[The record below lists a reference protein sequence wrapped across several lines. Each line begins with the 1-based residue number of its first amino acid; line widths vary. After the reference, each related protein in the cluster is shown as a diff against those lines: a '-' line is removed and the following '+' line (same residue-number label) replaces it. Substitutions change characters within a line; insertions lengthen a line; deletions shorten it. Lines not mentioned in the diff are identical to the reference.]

1 MFWPVMIG
9 SVIAYEGY
17 KYFFKKG
24 PSSFPVIP
32 NRLYFAQAMS
42 TGPNPNPD
50 VLVSD
55 LIGVG
60 LTPTQGILRD
70 TKNPQLWSFLVKT
83 GNEVHAPTV
92 LAVVSSRLNLIKL
105 DDRGTAG
112 TS

>member
-1 MFWPVMIG
+1 MFWPLMIG
-9 SVIAYEGY
+9 SVVAYEGY
-17 KYFFKKG
+17 KYFFKKP
-24 PSSFPVIP
+24 PSSFPVAA

-42 TGPNPNPD
+42 TGPNPDPA

-60 LTPTQGILRD
+60 LIPTQGILRD

-83 GNEVHAPTV
+83 GPAPLPSV
-92 LAVVSSRLNLIKL
+92 IAVVSSRLNLIKL

-112 TS
+112 TPS

>member
-1 MFWPVMIG
+1 MIG
-9 SVIAYEGY
+9 SVVAYEGY
-17 KYFFKKG
+17 KYFFKKP
-24 PSSFPVIP
+24 PSSFPVAA

-42 TGPNPNPD
+42 TGPNPDPA

-60 LTPTQGILRD
+60 LTPTQGVLRD
-70 TKNPQLWSFLVKT
+70 SKNPQLWSFLVKT
-83 GNEVHAPTV
+83 GDTVHAPTV
-92 LAVVSSRLNLIKL
+92 LSVVSSRLGLIKL